1 MGYRYL
7 EEEMIHLSVKLTAGI
22 VLAINYNFEK
32 YINKIY
38 TPKTW

>member
-38 TPKTW
+38 TRKT